1 MTAPLCLTIRFSNS
15 LSDLNLDIP
24 SPESTTILGLK
35 RLLRSKIDSRNR
47 LRLIYQGRLLADSS
61 ALSSVLKPPLQ
72 PPPTASQDHHHDPKG
87 KGKAKAADDDALS
100 PPLRIY
106 VICSIADDE
115 LSQPELDAE
124 AAAADLPPALDQ
136 DGLLSGSVQ
145 QKASTRPRPR
155 GFDRLLTSG
164 FTSSEISTLRTQF
177 ASIHADR
184 YPPDA
189 PPSPDTLRGL
199 EDSWIDSNAFGQGLA
214 TTAGGGEDASGLGQG
229 IDDIFIRAMMI
240 GFFWPLGSLTWL
252 LRQEGLWND
261 KWQIFVAAGA
271 VLSLLVGTIV
281 SISGGRP

>member
-1 MTAPLCLTIRFSNS
+1 MTPPLCLTIRFSNS
-15 LSDLNLDIP
+15 LPDLNLDIP

-35 RLLRSKIDSRNR
+35 RLLRSKIDSRNG

-72 PPPTASQDHHHDPKG
+72 PPPTPNQDHHDPKG
-87 KGKAKAADDDALS
+87 KGKAKAEDDALS

-136 DGLLSGSVQ
+136 DALSGSAQ
-145 QKASTRPRPR
+145 PKPSTRPRPQ
-155 GFDRLLTSG
+155 GFDRLLASG
-164 FTSSEISTLRTQF
+164 FTSSEVSTLRTQF
-177 ASIHADR
+177 ASIHADH

-199 EDSWIDSNAFGQGLA
+199 EDSWIDSSAFGQGLA
-214 TTAGGGEDASGLGQG
+214 TTAGGREDAWGLGQAV
-229 IDDIFIRAMMI
+229 DDIFISAMMI

-261 KWQIFVAAGA
+261 KWRIFIVAGA